1 MFNWPSCVPRFGSKI
16 RKGTERLGWAIS
28 SVLVIR
34 LWATLLFF
42 CLASISTAQPTKSAS
57 QSARP
62 SLISTSLA
70 PAAAVNHKTP
80 TDKTKAVELKLPKA
94 VIEALKKGAPNYG
107 VKTEVLRAVKLKPTK
122 KIGVSSSALDNMAN
136 PSRTHQVDTSKSPTI
151 DEKAIKP
158 KVIKN
163 SGNEDTIVARSIRI
177 KSPGQQALDSVNIAL
192 PSQSRGNENGNGSK
206 IYAPRRVGFDTK
218 VTRSALD
225 SIQRKL
231 QSVLPDTARPD
242 VDAKISKQ
250 QNLNSRNGINR
261 GQTKPKVIGGT
272 EADSV
277 EQTAAGNTK
286 SVEQKSAVDKASIVK
301 HSAVDKTKVVKKS
314 AVDKKGIVKK
324 AAVDQTSIVKQ
335 SAVDKTKV
343 VKKAAVDKTS
353 IVKRSAVD
361 KTKIVKKSAVDKEGI
376 VKKAAV
382 DKEGIIKKAAV
393 DKTKIVKKASVDKE
407 GIIKKSAVDKEGI
420 INKAAVDKEGIIK
433 KSAVD
438 KEDIINK
445 AAVDKEGIINKAAVD
460 KEGIINKSAVD
471 KEGIIN
477 KAAVDKEVIEE
488 KGTVDLSS
496 KFKAVNDAA
505 SGSISEAISGK
516 EGSRSSVTAN
526 GMGSSI
532 VNTDSVSKTL
542 DKQAKA
548 FGAKGDADRK
558 AADNVSVPAVTQDC
572 VKKTKNILTL
582 WKTVCDKTA
591 PNAASVAAN
600 SSALGKKK
608 SLNEQAKGNY
618 NAANKIDAKRS
629 DLIRTEGGYTSAD
642 ALPTSGSYGS
652 VNASVNGSQPDK
664 SANQSDTQQ
673 HQKNT
678 HNPYSMN
685 HDASKHRVL
694 ELSSVD
700 DLIIALGDINASIGV
715 DSEAIQQIATVQGNV
730 TGSPSFNVLPLT
742 TRSGLINASIGYK
755 SLARQTIDQ
764 LGDNDRDTKVPNG
777 AVTFSGETVGGVNAS
792 IGSNSKAY
800 HLQSLVSGRF
810 QGANVLSMSDGFVNA
825 SIGFDT
831 TSKLRLS
838 VFEGEAPFG
847 SLDLSSATAGIV
859 AAAIGYKSTANFSAA
874 SGQNV
879 TSGGNVKLHAIA
891 PGAIV
896 ASIGSNTSA
905 TTLLASA
912 TGASASSIDV
922 SVTGLLPSIA
932 AAIGVNSSAHNR
944 VGVLRENVAVGG
956 EWQANMVYGQLTAF
970 SLGNNTHAL
979 NEIGVISAN
988 VSGDIKQ
995 KIVVGAMLAGTLGS
1009 NTEATNKVGNVE
1021 ARVNGNVTTNINIL
1035 DVNTLSLGLTSG
1047 VDKKI
1052 YARTLIGNVFLS
1064 NSGSAYGTIKKDITI
1079 TGPIVNLG
1087 IGLII
1092 DLGFLGPLDLSS
1104 AGCVNIGNN
1113 GANPCN

>member
-42 CLASISTAQPTKSAS
+42 CLSSISTAQPTKSAS

-225 SIQRKL
+225 SIQQKL

-286 SVEQKSAVDKASIVK
+286 SVEQKSAVDKTSIVK

-324 AAVDQTSIVKQ
+324 AAVDQTSIVK
-335 SAVDKTKV
+335 
-343 VKKAAVDKTS
+343 
-353 IVKRSAVD
+353 RSAAD

-382 DKEGIIKKAAV
+382 DKEGIVKKAAVDKKGIIKKAAV

-407 GIIKKSAVDKEGI
+407 GIIKKS
-420 INKAAVDKEGIIK
+420 
-433 KSAVD
+433 
-438 KEDIINK
+438 
-445 AAVDKEGIINKAAVD
+445 
-460 KEGIINKSAVD
+460 
-471 KEGIIN
+471 
-477 KAAVDKEVIEE
+477 AVDKEVIEE

-629 DLIRTEGGYTSAD
+629 DLIRTQGGYTSAD

-700 DLIIALGDINASIGV
+700 DFIIALGDINASIGV

-956 EWQANMVYGQLTAF
+956 EWQANMIYGQLTAF
-970 SLGNNTHAL
+970 SLGSNAHAL

-1047 VDKKI
+1047 VHKKI
-1052 YARTLIGNVFLS
+1052 YARTLIGNVFPS

>member
-1 MFNWPSCVPRFGSKI
+1 
-16 RKGTERLGWAIS
+16 
-28 SVLVIR
+28 
-34 LWATLLFF
+34 
-42 CLASISTAQPTKSAS
+42 
-57 QSARP
+57 
-62 SLISTSLA
+62 
-70 PAAAVNHKTP
+70 
-80 TDKTKAVELKLPKA
+80 
-94 VIEALKKGAPNYG
+94 
-107 VKTEVLRAVKLKPTK
+107 
-122 KIGVSSSALDNMAN
+122 
-136 PSRTHQVDTSKSPTI
+136 
-151 DEKAIKP
+151 
-158 KVIKN
+158 
-163 SGNEDTIVARSIRI
+163 
-177 KSPGQQALDSVNIAL
+177 
-192 PSQSRGNENGNGSK
+192 
-206 IYAPRRVGFDTK
+206 
-218 VTRSALD
+218 
-225 SIQRKL
+225 
-231 QSVLPDTARPD
+231 
-242 VDAKISKQ
+242 
-250 QNLNSRNGINR
+250 
-261 GQTKPKVIGGT
+261 
-272 EADSV
+272 
-277 EQTAAGNTK
+277 
-286 SVEQKSAVDKASIVK
+286 
-301 HSAVDKTKVVKKS
+301 
-314 AVDKKGIVKK
+314 
-324 AAVDQTSIVKQ
+324 
-335 SAVDKTKV
+335 
-343 VKKAAVDKTS
+343 
-353 IVKRSAVD
+353 
-361 KTKIVKKSAVDKEGI
+361 
-376 VKKAAV
+376 
-382 DKEGIIKKAAV
+382 
-393 DKTKIVKKASVDKE
+393 
-407 GIIKKSAVDKEGI
+407 
-420 INKAAVDKEGIIK
+420 
-433 KSAVD
+433 
-438 KEDIINK
+438 
-445 AAVDKEGIINKAAVD
+445 
-460 KEGIINKSAVD
+460 
-471 KEGIIN
+471 
-477 KAAVDKEVIEE
+477 
-488 KGTVDLSS
+488 
-496 KFKAVNDAA
+496 
-505 SGSISEAISGK
+505 
-516 EGSRSSVTAN
+516 
-526 GMGSSI
+526 MGSSI

-548 FGAKGDADRK
+548 FGAKGDVDRK

-629 DLIRTEGGYTSAD
+629 DLIRTQGGYTSAD
-642 ALPTSGSYGS
+642 ALPTSASYGS
-652 VNASVNGSQPDK
+652 VNASQPDK

-678 HNPYSMN
+678 HKPYSMN

-700 DLIIALGDINASIGV
+700 DFIIALGDINASIGV
-715 DSEAIQQIATVQGNV
+715 DSEAIQKIATVQGNV

-874 SGQNV
+874 SGENV

-956 EWQANMVYGQLTAF
+956 EWQANMIYGQLTAF
-970 SLGNNTHAL
+970 SLGSNAHAL

-1047 VDKKI
+1047 VHKKI
-1052 YARTLIGNVFLS
+1052 YARTLIGNVFPG

>member
-1 MFNWPSCVPRFGSKI
+1 
-16 RKGTERLGWAIS
+16 
-28 SVLVIR
+28 
-34 LWATLLFF
+34 
-42 CLASISTAQPTKSAS
+42 
-57 QSARP
+57 
-62 SLISTSLA
+62 
-70 PAAAVNHKTP
+70 
-80 TDKTKAVELKLPKA
+80 
-94 VIEALKKGAPNYG
+94 
-107 VKTEVLRAVKLKPTK
+107 
-122 KIGVSSSALDNMAN
+122 
-136 PSRTHQVDTSKSPTI
+136 
-151 DEKAIKP
+151 
-158 KVIKN
+158 
-163 SGNEDTIVARSIRI
+163 
-177 KSPGQQALDSVNIAL
+177 
-192 PSQSRGNENGNGSK
+192 
-206 IYAPRRVGFDTK
+206 
-218 VTRSALD
+218 
-225 SIQRKL
+225 
-231 QSVLPDTARPD
+231 
-242 VDAKISKQ
+242 
-250 QNLNSRNGINR
+250 
-261 GQTKPKVIGGT
+261 
-272 EADSV
+272 
-277 EQTAAGNTK
+277 
-286 SVEQKSAVDKASIVK
+286 
-301 HSAVDKTKVVKKS
+301 
-314 AVDKKGIVKK
+314 
-324 AAVDQTSIVKQ
+324 
-335 SAVDKTKV
+335 
-343 VKKAAVDKTS
+343 
-353 IVKRSAVD
+353 
-361 KTKIVKKSAVDKEGI
+361 
-376 VKKAAV
+376 
-382 DKEGIIKKAAV
+382 
-393 DKTKIVKKASVDKE
+393 
-407 GIIKKSAVDKEGI
+407 
-420 INKAAVDKEGIIK
+420 
-433 KSAVD
+433 
-438 KEDIINK
+438 
-445 AAVDKEGIINKAAVD
+445 
-460 KEGIINKSAVD
+460 
-471 KEGIIN
+471 
-477 KAAVDKEVIEE
+477 
-488 KGTVDLSS
+488 
-496 KFKAVNDAA
+496 
-505 SGSISEAISGK
+505 
-516 EGSRSSVTAN
+516 
-526 GMGSSI
+526 MGSSI

-629 DLIRTEGGYTSAD
+629 DLIRTQGGYTSAD

-700 DLIIALGDINASIGV
+700 DFIIALGDINASIGV

-956 EWQANMVYGQLTAF
+956 EWQANMIYGQLTAF
-970 SLGNNTHAL
+970 SLGSNAHAL

-1047 VDKKI
+1047 VHKKI
-1052 YARTLIGNVFLS
+1052 YARTLIGNVFPS